1 MAHPLDGLNY
11 KTISSYETIF
21 LTINETASPQTI
33 GWSCYE
39 PTYAKMLC
47 DAMLCSCSNKKLLQQ
62 LAALLSTRRMKKQH

>member
-1 MAHPLDGLNY
+1 MTHPLDGLNY

-39 PTYAKMLC
+39 STYAK
-47 DAMLCSCSNKKLLQQ
+47 NVV
-62 LAALLSTRRMKKQH
+62 